1 MAMSNKP
8 LVWLPFAAGG
18 MLAALLMPALML
30 ALLAG
35 SLGWFDPAALGHERV
50 LAVVSHPLVATG
62 LFVVLSLVLW
72 HAAHR
77 LRMTVQDLG
86 VRTPRPRRWLARV
99 CYLLAA
105 LGTLALA
112 VVLLRL

>member
-18 MLAALLMPALML
+18 MLAALLMPALMV

-50 LAVVSHPLVATG
+50 LAVVSYPLVATG

>member
-8 LVWLPFAAGG
+8 LIWLPFAAGG

-35 SLGWFDPAALGHERV
+35 SLGWFEPAALGHERV
-50 LAVVSHPLVATG
+50 LAAVSHPLVAIG
-62 LFVVLSLVLW
+62 LLVVLTLVLW

-77 LRMTVQDLG
+77 LRMTAQDLG
-86 VRTPRPRRWLARV
+86 VRTPQPRRWLAWV

-112 VVLLRL
+112 VVLLSL